1 MGHNKACFC
10 IHVVDVPPNFGLPG
24 RLLKQTPCS
33 TAAIVRIP
41 AGQLSPTAS
50 LFSHPSGGVI
60 GVQVP

>member
-10 IHVVDVPPNFGLPG
+10 IHVVDVPANFGLPG

-41 AGQLSPTAS
+41 AGQLSPTP
-50 LFSHPSGGVI
+50 PSGGVI